1 MQIIGNF
8 IEYGQC
14 KLNIPF
20 QAKVYKCLHNIV
32 LYQVY
37 KFHFIQVRGKFQWP
51 VFMKVEEKDKN
62 RDCQLK
68 NPESVNVYAMHIHYA
83 CSSNAVIEIHA

>member
-1 MQIIGNF
+1 MPITGNF

-20 QAKVYKCLHNIV
+20 QAKVCKCLHNIV

-37 KFHFIQVRGKFQWP
+37 KFHFIQERGKFQCP
-51 VFMKVEEKDKN
+51 VFMKKVKIIIKIK
-62 RDCQLK
+62 LGK
-68 NPESVNVYAMHIHYA
+68 HIR
-83 CSSNAVIEIHA
+83 

>member
-1 MQIIGNF
+1 
-8 IEYGQC
+8 
-14 KLNIPF
+14 
-20 QAKVYKCLHNIV
+20 
-32 LYQVY
+32 
-37 KFHFIQVRGKFQWP
+37 
-51 VFMKVEEKDKN
+51 MKVEEKDKN